1 MELVPRGSSM
11 FQTMRTSFPAATTDI
26 DIVELGPHS
35 EALTLEVKVLVP
47 EWSSFYVGKIYVL
60 FTY

>member
-1 MELVPRGSSM
+1 M

-26 DIVELGPHS
+26 DDVELGPHS
-35 EALTLEVKVLVP
+35 EALTLEAKVLVP